1 MVAYVTRPKGQRM
14 RRREF
19 FGYDSHITAGAR
31 KTCYQSELHLTP
43 TPQVSNIALR
53 FKIGGAPN

>member
-1 MVAYVTRPKGQRM
+1 M